1 MSRRRSHKSKAT
13 PTERC
18 AVSLE
23 QLEKILDSAKT
34 RPLDEGE
41 HTTLKA
47 AVDTLALVTQ
57 ELESKQTSLARLR
70 RLMFGPR
77 TEKTDAVLG
86 KSDDAEAASAHP
98 GPKGKSKPKQRK
110 GHGRNGARAYPRAA
124 RVAVEHGSL
133 TAGDPCP
140 APGCESGKLYR
151 QRKAPA
157 LLVRVTGVAPLKATV
172 YELERLRCHLCGT
185 VFTAEAP
192 PGVGPAKY
200 DETAA
205 AMIALMKYGCG
216 MPFNRLQRLQ
226 HDLGIPLPAATQWE
240 VVRQAAGPLE
250 VAYRELIRQAAQGEV
265 LHNDDTTAR
274 VLEMTA
280 EARAEA
286 LPAGAREDR
295 TGVFTTGIVAARE
308 GRKIALFMTGPRH
321 AGENL
326 TAVLEHRE
334 SARPPPIQMC
344 DGLSRNAPGEH
355 PTVAA
360 SCLPHARRQY
370 VDVAAHFP
378 EQCRYVLETLREVFH
393 HDKLARENALSPEQR
408 LLWHQDH
415 SGPLMEELE
424 QWMTQQF
431 DERRVEPNSGL
442 GQAIAYMQNRWQE
455 LTLFLRVPGAP
466 LTNNICE
473 RALKKAILHR
483 KNALFFKTL
492 NGARVADAFMSLIHT
507 AELCDVEPF
516 DYLVAL
522 QRHAGAVLLEPHAW
536 MPWNYTEALACLEA
550 DAPANPA
557 CD

>member
-1 MSRRRSHKSKAT
+1 MSRRHSRQPKAEAV
-13 PTERC
+13 ERR
-18 AVSLE
+18 AVSVRELE
-23 QLEKILDSAKT
+23 GILERTKSVLSQA
-34 RPLDEGE
+34 E

-77 TEKTDAVLG
+77 TEKTETVLG
-86 KSDDAEAASAHP
+86 QADEGPEAAR
-98 GPKGKSKPKQRK
+98 PKGKNKPKKRK
-110 GHGRNGARAYPRAA
+110 GHGRNGADAYPRAQ
-124 RVAVEHGSL
+124 RVAVAHESL
-133 TAGDPCP
+133 
-140 APGCESGKLYR
+140 APGDRCPEPECGGKLYL

-172 YELERLRCHLCGT
+172 YELMRLRCHLCGT
-185 VFTAEAP
+185 VFTAEP
-192 PGVGPAKY
+192 PQGVGPQKY

-205 AMIALMKYGCG
+205 AMIGLLKYGCG

-226 HDLGIPLPAATQWE
+226 HNLGLPLPAATQWE
-240 VVRQAAGPLE
+240 VVQQAAAPLE

-265 LHNDDTTAR
+265 LHNDDTTAHI
-274 VLEMTA
+274 LEMTA

-295 TGVFTTGIVAARE
+295 TGVFTTGIVASRE

-326 TAVLEHRE
+326 SAVLEHRE
-334 SARPPPIQMC
+334 PARPPPIQMC

-355 PTVAA
+355 STLAA

-378 EQCRYVLETLREVFH
+378 EECRYVLQTLREVFY

-408 LLWHQDH
+408 WLLHRYE
-415 SGPLMEELE
+415 SGPLMEALE

-442 GQAIAYMQNRWQE
+442 GQAIKYMQNRWEE
-455 LTLFLRVPGAP
+455 LTLFLRVPGVP
-466 LTNNICE
+466 LSNNICE
-473 RALKKAILHR
+473 RVLKKAILHR
-483 KNALFFKTL
+483 RNSLFFKTL
-492 NGARVADAFMSLIHT
+492 NGARVADIFMSLIHT
-507 AELCDVEPF
+507 AELCHVEPF

-522 QRHAGAVLLEPHAW
+522 QRHSAATLLEPAAW
-536 MPWNYTEALACLEA
+536 MPWNYTEALADAAVPA
-550 DAPANPA
+550 DSARA
-557 CD
+557 

>member
-1 MSRRRSHKSKAT
+1 MSRRRSHKGKAP
-13 PTERC
+13 PTERR
-18 AVSLE
+18 AVPLTELQGILE
-23 QLEKILDSAKT
+23 RTKSVLSEA
-34 RPLDEGE
+34 E

-77 TEKTDAVLG
+77 TEKTDTVLG
-86 KSDDAEAASAHP
+86 EAHDRPEAASES
-98 GPKGKSKPKQRK
+98 GPKGNKKPRK
-110 GHGRNGARAYPRAA
+110 GHGRNGADAYPRA
-124 RVAVEHGSL
+124 RRIAVEHGSL
-133 TAGDPCP
+133 APGDPCP
-140 APGCESGKLYR
+140 ERDCEGGKLYL

-172 YELERLRCHLCGT
+172 YELMRLRCHLCGT
-185 VFTAEAP
+185 VFTAEPP
-192 PGVGPAKY
+192 PGIGLEKY

-205 AMIALMKYGCG
+205 AMIGLMKSGCG
-216 MPFNRLQRLQ
+216 VPFNRLQRLQ
-226 HDLGIPLPAATQWE
+226 HNLGIPLPAATQWE
-240 VVRQAAGPLE
+240 VVQKAAAGALE
-250 VAYRELIRQAAQGEV
+250 GAYGELIRQAAQGEV

-295 TGVFTTGIVAARE
+295 TGVFTTGIVASHE

-326 TAVLEHRE
+326 AAVLEHRE
-334 SARPPPIQMC
+334 PARPPPIQMA

-370 VDVAAHFP
+370 VDVAAQFP
-378 EQCRYVLETLREVFH
+378 EECRYVLETLRDVFH
-393 HDKLARENALSPEQR
+393 HDKIARENELSPEQR
-408 LLWHQDH
+408 LLLHRYE
-415 SGPLMEELE
+415 SAPLMEELE

-442 GQAIAYMQNRWQE
+442 GQAIKYMQNRWEE
-455 LTLFLRVPGAP
+455 LTLFLRVAGAP
-466 LTNNICE
+466 LSNNIAE

-492 NGARVADAFMSLIHT
+492 NGARVADTFMSLIHT
-507 AELCDVEPF
+507 AELCQVEPF

-522 QRHAGAVLLEPHAW
+522 QRHSAAVLLEPAAW
-536 MPWNYTEALACLEA
+536 MPWNYTDALARVDAGA
-550 DAPANPA
+550 DTARP
-557 CD
+557 